1 MSNESH
7 LKDHYVA
14 RVVELTNDNKRLIK
28 KLGEARRKLN
38 NSRFYAVLAFSA
50 GYAIA
55 TILGMALP
63 R

>member
-7 LKDHYVA
+7 LKDWYVA
-14 RVVELTNDNKRLIK
+14 QVVELTNDNKRLIN
-28 KLGEARRKLN
+28 KLGEAQGKVNRW
-38 NSRFYAVLAFSA
+38 RFYAVLAFSA